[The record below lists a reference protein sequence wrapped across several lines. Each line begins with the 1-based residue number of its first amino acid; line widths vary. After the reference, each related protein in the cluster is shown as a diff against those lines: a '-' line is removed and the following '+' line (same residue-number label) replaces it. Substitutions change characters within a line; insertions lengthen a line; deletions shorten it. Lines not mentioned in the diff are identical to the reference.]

1 MQQGFHAISLFHIH
15 ADLFLMKSLTFVLTS
30 IVSGAIAGVILAAM
44 NLVVVE
50 PFIDKA
56 IGIETANVI
65 ASGETVDMDGQDSF
79 RVWQKAGSVIAGSI
93 LGMAFGS
100 LLGIVYAFS
109 RKALPFSGDRKRAVF
124 LSLVMC
130 LVLFVVPFLKYPGNP
145 PAVGDPETIWI
156 RESLFLGFLGISAI
170 SALCLGILFHRLRQ
184 ISHIPL
190 IIPVVYAVIMSSAFV
205 LFPPNPDEI
214 SIPMDLVNSFR
225 IASGLT
231 MVGFWIVLGTIFGTL
246 WSKYRPHDSSKITAI

>member
-1 MQQGFHAISLFHIH
+1 
-15 ADLFLMKSLTFVLTS
+15 MKSLTFVLIS
-30 IVSGAIAGVILAAM
+30 IFSGAIAGVVLACM
-44 NLVVVE
+44 NLVFVE

-56 IGIETANVI
+56 IGIETANVV
-65 ASGETVDMDGQDSF
+65 ASGENVDMDEQNSF

-93 LGMAFGS
+93 LGTAFGS

-109 RKALPFSGDRKRAVF
+109 RKAIPFSSDRKRAVF
-124 LSLVMC
+124 LSLTMC

-145 PAVGDPETIWI
+145 PAVGDPETILV
-156 RESLFLGFLGISAI
+156 RESLYLGFLGVSAI

-184 ISHIPL
+184 IPHISIIIPL
-190 IIPVVYAVIMSSAFV
+190 VYAAIVSSAFV
-205 LFPPNPDEI
+205 LFPPNPDRI

-231 MVGFWIVLGTIFGTL
+231 MVGFWIVLGIIFGLL
-246 WSKYRPHDSSKITAI
+246 WSKYGPHGSSKITVT

>member
-1 MQQGFHAISLFHIH
+1 
-15 ADLFLMKSLTFVLTS
+15 MKSLTFVLIS
-30 IVSGAIAGVILAAM
+30 IVSGAIAGVILAGM
-44 NLVVVE
+44 NMIIVE
-50 PFIDKA
+50 PLIDKA
-56 IGIETANVI
+56 IGIETANAI
-65 ASGETVDMDGQDSF
+65 ASGENVDMNEQDSF

-109 RKALPFSGDRKRAVF
+109 RKAIPFSGDRKRAVF
-124 LSLVMC
+124 LSVVMC
-130 LVLFVVPFLKYPGNP
+130 LVLFVVPFIKYPGNP

-156 RESLFLGFLGISAI
+156 RESLYLGFLGVSAI

-184 ISHIPL
+184 ISHISIIMPL
-190 IIPVVYAVIMSSAFV
+190 IYAAIMSSAFV
-205 LFPPNPDEI
+205 LFPPNPDRI

-231 MVGFWIVLGTIFGTL
+231 MVGFWITLGTIFGLL
-246 WSKYRPHDSSKITAI
+246 WSKYGPNESSKITAI